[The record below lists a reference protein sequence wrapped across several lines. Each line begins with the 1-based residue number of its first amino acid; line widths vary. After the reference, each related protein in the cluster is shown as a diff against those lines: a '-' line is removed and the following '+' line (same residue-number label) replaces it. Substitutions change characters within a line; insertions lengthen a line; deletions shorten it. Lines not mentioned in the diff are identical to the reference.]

1 MQEENIN
8 KTGTALTKKYY
19 DETVEQN
26 NYMPRHEHSPTETLG
41 ELVWKSVAQSR
52 IGSKSTTCHWC
63 V

>member
-8 KTGTALTKKYY
+8 KTGTALTKKY
-19 DETVEQN
+19 DETVGQN

-41 ELVWKSVAQSR
+41 ELVWKSRSQSR
-52 IGSKSTTCHWC
+52 IGSKSTTCHWR